1 MTQSVAAL
9 ESLTVAGVPLVLRH
23 PTKRDEPAPL
33 IVLWHGFGAPNS
45 ERALAEALPL
55 NDVHAWKAYLGLPLF
70 GARLPEGGI
79 EEIRRRQQED
89 FALELFVPVA
99 AGAREELP
107 GVVRS
112 LAKDY
117 AIELAGGIGIFGFSA
132 GGAAAML
139 NLIESP
145 VAIRTAILC
154 NTARN
159 MASAV
164 STVEKVLGKTYG
176 WPEAAQLAA
185 ERIDPI
191 ARAGEIARREPAPS
205 VLLLYSE
212 NDEYFGAEHATDL
225 AGALQAAY
233 RQAGNPRRITA
244 QMLSGM
250 THHFGPSAGQS
261 GPTRISDAAP
271 VRRAVAEWLGAE
283 MEK

>member
-1 MTQSVAAL
+1 MTQDVAAL
-9 ESLTVAGVPLVLRH
+9 ESLTLAGVPLVLRH
-23 PTKRDEPAPL
+23 PAKRDEPAPL
-33 IVLWHGFGAPNS
+33 IVLWHGFGSPNS
-45 ERALAEALPL
+45 ERTLAEVLPL
-55 NDVHAWKAYLGLPLF
+55 DDVHAWKAYLGLPLF

-89 FALELFVPVA
+89 YALELFLPVA

-112 LAKDY
+112 LARDY
-117 AIELAGGIGIFGFSA
+117 AIELEGGIGIFGFSA

-145 VAIRTAILC
+145 IAIRTAILC

-164 STVEKVLGKTYG
+164 STVEKVLGKTYA
-176 WPEAAQLAA
+176 WPEAAQIAA

-191 ARAGEIARREPAPS
+191 ARAGEIARREPPAS

-212 NDEYFGAEHATDL
+212 NDEYFAAEHASDL
-225 AGALQAAY
+225 AAALQAAY
-233 RQAGNPRRITA
+233 RQAGNPRRVTA
-244 QMLSGM
+244 QMLGGM
-250 THHFGPSAGQS
+250 THHFGPSAGQH
-261 GPTRISDAAP
+261 GPVRISEATAL
-271 VRRAVAEWLGAE
+271 RRAVGEWLQAE
-283 MEK
+283 MQE